1 MGDLGAPGA
10 EYIGPDKLKAY
21 TDIIER
27 MVEKYD
33 VDREEI
39 LEKGRRENMIR
50 DEGVEDARN
59 KGMHWGVVGFL
70 FLCVAVLA
78 YNLARGLDSSLPVA
92 FLLGYI
98 GCEAFGRYGA
108 RRERSMLV
116 TGILGAVGALCAV
129 TLYVAN
135 TL

>member
-1 MGDLGAPGA
+1 MILCAYAADMDCAEILHGGAA
-10 EYIGPDKLKAY
+10 
-21 TDIIER
+21 
-27 MVEKYD
+27 

-108 RRERSMLV
+108 RRERAMLV

>member
-1 MGDLGAPGA
+1 MPTRQIWTAAKISHRRCSCGQGRDTGKGTQG
-10 EYIGPDKLKAY
+10 EYDTRL
-21 TDIIER
+21 
-27 MVEKYD
+27 
-33 VDREEI
+33 
-39 LEKGRRENMIR
+39 
-50 DEGVEDARN
+50 
-59 KGMHWGVVGFL
+59 
-70 FLCVAVLA
+70 LCVAVLA

-108 RRERSMLV
+108 RRERAMLV

>member
-1 MGDLGAPGA
+1 M
-10 EYIGPDKLKAY
+10 
-21 TDIIER
+21 
-27 MVEKYD
+27 
-33 VDREEI
+33 DREEI

-78 YNLARGLDSSLPVA
+78 YNLARGLDSSLSVA

-108 RRERSMLV
+108 RRERAMLV
-116 TGILGAVGALCAV
+116 TGILGAVGALCAL

-135 TL
+135 TW

>member
-1 MGDLGAPGA
+1 MCLRGRYGLRRKSLTGGAA
-10 EYIGPDKLKAY
+10 
-21 TDIIER
+21 
-27 MVEKYD
+27 

-108 RRERSMLV
+108 RRERAMLV
-116 TGILGAVGALCAV
+116 TGILGAVGALCAL